1 MPSLMAVLGLDASG
15 FQEKLAQSQRVASQA
30 GKNMA
35 SGLTLP
41 IKQALGAFAVGA
53 LVRDAFGMAER
64 IHDLSRQ
71 FRVSA
76 ETIQQWDIAAK
87 RTGLSAEDLGS
98 ALFQLEKARV
108 QAVAS
113 GDLGGFAKFAVP
125 MEALRDA
132 TISTQQVLERMIEVA
147 GSGTITEEQDVAG
160 MELMG
165 KSGAKLLAAF
175 QELHNLGPVT
185 LLSEEE
191 VQRMNE
197 AAEGFENLKRKAA
210 ELAGKGYIAAVEA
223 PKELWRAVWPRIKE
237 AFSRSRPQG
246 PVFGGEGSDPFGGF
260 TVTSTTEPDKLHGPV
275 VIGKTKKELEELER
289 ARAALAERV
298 FSNTLRTLS
307 AEEKRA
313 ALNERIAAA
322 QERAAAALAAG
333 DELRSLEEQ
342 TKVEELRAQL
352 LAVRDASGRGLV
364 ATADVNALQRIGA
377 YTAGVSGMERAVLGI
392 EKDVRR
398 IAERGERT
406 LELEGF

>member
-15 FQEKLAQSQRVASQA
+15 FQEKLAQSQRVASKA

-64 IHDLSRQ
+64 IQDLSRQ

-113 GDLGGFAKFAVP
+113 GDLGGFAKFQVP

-210 ELAGKGYIAAVEA
+210 VLAGKGYGRLVAPVLGGLSAAE
-223 PKELWRAVWPRIKE
+223 ELWRAVWPRIKE

-260 TVTSTTEPDKLHGPV
+260 TVTSTTPPDKLHGPV

-322 QERAAAALAAG
+322 QERSISKG
-333 DELRSLEEQ
+333 CRY
-342 TKVEELRAQL
+342 RH
-352 LAVRDASGRGLV
+352 
-364 ATADVNALQRIGA
+364 
-377 YTAGVSGMERAVLGI
+377 
-392 EKDVRR
+392 
-398 IAERGERT
+398 
-406 LELEGF
+406 GFPQE